1 MKKTTRLCEKFGYV
15 LTYAAWYAGTAALI
29 SDVVRAMIIVKT
41 MDGVDAVLEV
51 LLELE
56 AGGVIKIGKTSTPS
70 MVFENSDH
78 HDRTAT

>member
-1 MKKTTRLCEKFGYV
+1 MPHH
-15 LTYAAWYAGTAALI
+15 WYAGTAALI